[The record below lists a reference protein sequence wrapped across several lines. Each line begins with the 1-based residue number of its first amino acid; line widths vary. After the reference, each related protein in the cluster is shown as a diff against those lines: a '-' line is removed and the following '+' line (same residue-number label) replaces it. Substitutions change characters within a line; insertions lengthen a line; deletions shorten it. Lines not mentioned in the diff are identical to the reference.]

1 MALGHSTV
9 IYDVNDFKVYPLL
22 TDDNSA
28 SLTYGAGIDVPG
40 IAEAALNPSFITAE
54 LRGDG
59 GQILAKKGN
68 IDKFTCAATYGR
80 LSLDVL
86 LAVLGGTITD
96 VASTSSSWKLP
107 GANALPYFKAA
118 FKIDQVDTGFGDV
131 VVTLYKC
138 QLTGG
143 TLIDGRTQ
151 QFGQP
156 TMQIE
161 SVAPVFSGGS
171 LIDVSLYS
179 TVQTLPA

>member
-1 MALGHSTV
+1 MPLGHSTV
-9 IYDVNDFKVYPLL
+9 LYDVHDFKVYPLL

-28 SLTYGAGIDVPG
+28 SLTYGPGIDVPG
-40 IAEAALNPSFITAE
+40 IAEAAMNPSFITAE

-68 IDKFTCAATYGR
+68 IDKFTLAATYGR

-86 LAVLGGTITD
+86 LAVLGGTVTD
-96 VASTSSSWKLP
+96 TGVTQSSWQLP
-107 GANALPYFKAA
+107 GQNALPYFKAA
-118 FKIDQVDTGFGDV
+118 FKIDQVDTGFGDI
-131 VVTLYKC
+131 VVTLFKC

-143 TLIDGRTQ
+143 TLIDGKTQ

-161 SVAPVFSGGS
+161 SIAPVFVGGK
-171 LIDVSLYS
+171 LVDVSLFS
-179 TVQTLPA
+179 TLQSLPA